1 MSKAR
6 IKYFLSLLITFV
18 ICLSLLE
25 FLKDEKN
32 QEIIVYQ
39 NNVSLNL
46 IDHDYMES
54 NNFPE
59 EIDPICKNFT
69 YEKSKRKI
77 DPRNLS
83 YVINP
88 ISLCTKKSPL
98 LFIYVFSKVDS
109 FEIREIIR
117 KTWGNTELFPGLKLA
132 FILGLSKENLTN
144 IKVKSESE
152 STGGDIIQGNFQVLF
167 WSLNKNIFF

>member
-6 IKYFLSLLITFV
+6 IKYFISLLLTFI

-25 FLKDEKN
+25 FLKDKTN

-46 IDHDYMES
+46 VNYDYKES
-54 NNFPE
+54 NNFPK

-98 LFIYVFSKVDS
+98 VFMYVFSKVDS

-117 KTWGNTELFPGLKLA
+117 KTWGNRELFPALKLA

-144 IKVKSESE
+144 MKVKSEKE
-152 STGGDIIQGNFQVLF
+152 LTGDIIQGKFQVL
-167 WSLNKNIFF
+167 L

>member
-6 IKYFLSLLITFV
+6 IKYFLSLLLTFI
-18 ICLSLLE
+18 ICISLLE
-25 FLKDEKN
+25 FLKDKTN

-39 NNVSLNL
+39 INNVSLNL
-46 IDHDYMES
+46 INYDYEES
-54 NNFPE
+54 NNFPK

-69 YEKSKRKI
+69 YEKSKRKL
-77 DPRNLS
+77 DPKNLS

-98 LFIYVFSKVDS
+98 LFMYVFSKVDS

-117 KTWGNTELFPGLKLA
+117 KTWGNTELFPALKLA
-132 FILGLSKENLTN
+132 FILGLSKDNLTN
-144 IKVKSESE
+144 IKVKSEKE
-152 STGGDIIQGNFQVLF
+152 LTGDIIQGNFQVL
-167 WSLNKNIFF
+167 L